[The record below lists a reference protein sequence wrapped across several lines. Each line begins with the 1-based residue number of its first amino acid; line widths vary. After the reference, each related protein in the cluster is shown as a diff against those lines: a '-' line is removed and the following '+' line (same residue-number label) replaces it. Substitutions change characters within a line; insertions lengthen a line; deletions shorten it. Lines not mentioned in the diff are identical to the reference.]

1 MKRSSGGKAR
11 TRDCHFYSAAG
22 VCVSLKSPAQ
32 LSASSSDM
40 PTEAPSRLRLR
51 RPERPEKLLTGPP
64 RLDRT
69 IKGGEKKAHGSWRLS
84 AVGEQFGCFE
94 MFLWCR
100 L

>member
-1 MKRSSGGKAR
+1 MGGRAGPLCCGAISRGEAR
-11 TRDCHFYSAAG
+11 TQYCRFYSAVG

-69 IKGGEKKAHGSWRLS
+69 IKGEKKAKLS
-84 AVGEQFGCFE
+84 DVV
-94 MFLWCR
+94 R
-100 L
+100 SR